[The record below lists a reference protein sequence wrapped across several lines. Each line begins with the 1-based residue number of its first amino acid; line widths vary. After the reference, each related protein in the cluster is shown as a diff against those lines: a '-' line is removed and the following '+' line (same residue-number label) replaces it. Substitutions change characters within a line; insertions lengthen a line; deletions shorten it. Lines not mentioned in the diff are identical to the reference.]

1 MTGAARST
9 RALGP
14 LGACRVLAIAV
25 TAALVL
31 PAPASAQFGKLLKN
45 KVKKAVAEKAAE
57 AIAPSATPDTL
68 TDASAGKLPLPETSP
83 SLWVNYDFV
92 PGERVIFYTDFAEDV
107 VGNFPQRLGFRRGNM
122 EVAELGE
129 QRLIRATSHSVFTI
143 PLPEVLPQRF
153 TIEIDFIN
161 RPLLDGAAFQ
171 ISGSAE
177 ATTGRATSTIRW
189 GSDGAGLDGGGGGE
203 VPLQNNEANRARY
216 RGKPGHLRI
225 MGDGQYIKVYLD
237 EQRVVNVPN
246 ANFERSNALTIVVDA
261 RSAQNAAFVGRI
273 RVAESR
279 KSLYDDLAAKGR
291 VATQGILFD
300 TGSDQP
306 RPESA
311 PTFKAIAAML
321 GEHPGLRLRIEG
333 HTDNVGAAATNRGL
347 SQRRA
352 AAVKTALVQ
361 DYRIADE
368 RLETTGLGDSKP
380 VASNATVEGRQN
392 NRRVELVRL
401 P

>member
-1 MTGAARST
+1 
-9 RALGP
+9 
-14 LGACRVLAIAV
+14 
-25 TAALVL
+25 
-31 PAPASAQFGKLLKN
+31 
-45 KVKKAVAEKAAE
+45 
-57 AIAPSATPDTL
+57 
-68 TDASAGKLPLPETSP
+68 
-83 SLWVNYDFV
+83 
-92 PGERVIFYTDFAEDV
+92 
-107 VGNFPQRLGFRRGNM
+107 
-122 EVAELGE
+122 
-129 QRLIRATSHSVFTI
+129 
-143 PLPEVLPQRF
+143 
-153 TIEIDFIN
+153 
-161 RPLLDGAAFQ
+161 
-171 ISGSAE
+171 
-177 ATTGRATSTIRW
+177 
-189 GSDGAGLDGGGGGE
+189 
-203 VPLQNNEANRARY
+203 
-216 RGKPGHLRI
+216 
-225 MGDGQYIKVYLD
+225 
-237 EQRVVNVPN
+237 
-246 ANFERSNALTIVVDA
+246 
-261 RSAQNAAFVGRI
+261 
-273 RVAESR
+273 VAESR